1 MTVRVAQIFFTIYLL
16 GISAVASV
24 LVLVLVYN
32 QFFLGGIGLGAGLL
46 TQAIVLV
53 AIWGKTVRWNQSRSA
68 ATILTP
74 FVLILISTTLCIA
87 IHNVHDDAAQVLIVG
102 TPFALQPILLM
113 AFWTEWS
120 RAGFRPA
127 QSLTPRHTVA
137 CPNCNYDLSASNES
151 RCPECGTQHT
161 LGELFTKLTATDP
174 IEQPPSPDKPKA

>member
-1 MTVRVAQIFFTIYLL
+1 MTVRIAQIFFTIYLL
-16 GISAVASV
+16 GISAVFSA
-24 LVLVLVYN
+24 LVLALVYN

-46 TQAIVLV
+46 TQAIVLI
-53 AIWGKTVRWNQSRSA
+53 AIWGKTVRWTQARSA

-74 FVLILISTTLCIA
+74 FTLILISTTLCIT
-87 IHNVHDDAAQVLIVG
+87 IHNVHDDIAQIFIVV
-102 TPFALQPILLM
+102 TPFALQPLLLM

-120 RAGFRPA
+120 NAGFRPV
-127 QSLTPRHTVA
+127 QNLTLKNPVA

-174 IEQPPSPDKPKA
+174 IEQTPSPDKPKA